1 MFYSPSEFPQQERSV
16 LRPYNRKETENYTD
30 SDSNTEKSY
39 VINSQ
44 SSYSHFSK
52 PYPAKILKTKIFR
65 LKPKQSKPKT
75 PALKRENIQRC
86 STEASI
92 TKKKKQK
99 IHSKKNSA
107 KRSTHSFESN
117 KSYSKS
123 SFSSKCRMY
132 SRPSLGPGKVFDVTK
147 VPNWKSEIN
156 KFIKSV
162 ARHKILCP
170 QLFEDIAKIGGLKLL
185 NDYKTL

>member
-1 MFYSPSEFPQQERSV
+1 MLYSPSEFDHQEKSI
-16 LRPYNRKETENYTD
+16 LRPYNRKEPDTYCD
-30 SDSNTEKSY
+30 SDSSQEKSY

-52 PYPAKILKTKIFR
+52 PYPAKILKTKIFK
-65 LKPKQSKPKT
+65 LKPRQTKTKT

-86 STEASI
+86 STEASV
-92 TKKKKQK
+92 TKKKKLK
-99 IHSKKNSA
+99 VHSKKNST

-117 KSYSKS
+117 KSCSKS

-132 SRPSLGPGKVFDVTK
+132 SKPSLGPGKVFDVTK
-147 VPNWKSEIN
+147 VPNWRSEVN
-156 KFIKSV
+156 KFIKAV

-170 QLFEDIAKIGGLKLL
+170 QLFEEVAKIGGLRLL